1 MGDVLAR
8 LQSALGDAYRIE
20 KELGG
25 GGMSRVFLAQER
37 ELERQVVVKVLP
49 PEMAAGLNAERFRRE
64 IQLAASL
71 QHPHIVPLLAAGH
84 ADDLVY
90 YTMPLIEGE
99 SLRAKLAREG
109 ELPINETTRI
119 LCDVADALAYAHEH
133 RVVHRDI
140 KPDNVLI
147 ARHHAVVT
155 DFGVAKAL
163 SESTGKTSLTSA
175 GVALGTPA
183 YMAPEQAAA
192 DPHTDHRCDIY
203 AVGALGYEMLTGR
216 PPFTGATPQHVL
228 AAQVTEAPE
237 PVTKRRATVPAALAA
252 LVMRCLE
259 KSPADRWQ
267 TAAELLQQLEA
278 MATPSGGL
286 TPTGAVSVERPLRRS
301 WRTWQRW
308 PVYVGMAALGL
319 LAGFGVVARFH
330 ARSGPNRAAARKMLV
345 VLPFAIFAM
354 AEKPLGDVKALVA
367 SSAPPILWS
376 IVEFARHRRVDALS
390 LLVLVGI
397 GLSLLAFIGGGGAR
411 FLQLREKLVT
421 VIIAFVFLGSAAI
434 GRRSSPIVS
443 AA

>member
-1 MGDVLAR
+1 MGDVLVR
-8 LQSALGDAYRIE
+8 LQSAVGDAYRIE

-216 PPFTGATPQHVL
+216 APV
-228 AAQVTEAPE
+228 APE
-237 PVTKRRATVPAALAA
+237 LAYLATLAGVRGHGGPRAACRVRGGRPLPCAIGTEPRRCAQDARRAALREPRPAGRRVLRGRDDRGAH
-252 LVMRCLE
+252 R
-259 KSPADRWQ
+259 PAR
-267 TAAELLQQLEA
+267 
-278 MATPSGGL
+278 
-286 TPTGAVSVERPLRRS
+286 
-301 WRTWQRW
+301 
-308 PVYVGMAALGL
+308 
-319 LAGFGVVARFH
+319 
-330 ARSGPNRAAARKMLV
+330 RAARA
-345 VLPFAIFAM
+345 
-354 AEKPLGDVKALVA
+354 
-367 SSAPPILWS
+367 
-376 IVEFARHRRVDALS
+376 
-390 LLVLVGI
+390 
-397 GLSLLAFIGGGGAR
+397 
-411 FLQLREKLVT
+411 
-421 VIIAFVFLGSAAI
+421 
-434 GRRSSPIVS
+434 
-443 AA
+443 